1 MGYTQKA
8 GHAWTGL
15 AMALAEKSLDYVEKT
30 PSKTE
35 TEDQCPNGL
44 HEELDPPH
52 PFDLLALLAWSIG
65 DLPRMNASMD
75 W

>member
-15 AMALAEKSLDYVEKT
+15 AMALAEKPLDYAEKT

-35 TEDQCPNGL
+35 AEYHRPNGL
-44 HEELDPPH
+44 H
-52 PFDLLALLAWSIG
+52 
-65 DLPRMNASMD
+65 
-75 W
+75 